1 MNKILL
7 VYEDYSDLMNVETS
21 LKKVGFDVI
30 GLTSEYTIADK
41 ILEFN
46 PDLVVGAGK
55 GGKVTSLG
63 VGKRLKEMA
72 RWQGKVVLLFPA
84 GFKPSPQ
91 DLIKLRVDMI
101 LESPVAPNRLIQVFA
116 KLLGHDEAMLLDRLG
131 AKVVPGE
138 APAGAITKP
147 PATSGKGGAAEDSI
161 VVRGSAAQGDSQ
173 DISLTSEKIDE
184 NEVAPRGLGFRFG
197 DRMSSADAE
206 RETSEEA
213 PSDFADVDL
222 KAFEQELFGGGS
234 PAVERIE
241 EEAPKVPGAT
251 PSQAE
256 DVITVPGTSETAE
269 SRAERL
275 GKTEKDANVF
285 TVRGKL
291 AGDAEAPTDPTRALR
306 EAELGLSEKMAKY
319 KALTAD
325 VKLTPKSN
333 VSRVEA
339 RKRQRDL
346 QKAWDSENLKD
357 QDELRREFT
366 KALFKK

>member
-7 VYEDYSDLMNVETS
+7 VYEDYSDLMTVETA

-46 PDLVVGAGK
+46 PELVVGSGK

-63 VGKRLKEMA
+63 VGKRLKEMG

-84 GFKPSPQ
+84 SFKPSPQ

-101 LESPVAPNRLIQVFA
+101 LESPVAPNRLIQVLA

-131 AKVVPGE
+131 AKVAPGE
-138 APAGAITKP
+138 APAGAAA
-147 PATSGKGGAAEDSI
+147 PAASGKGGAAENDSI
-161 VVRGSAAQGDSQ
+161 VVRGSVQADSQ
-173 DISLTSEKIDE
+173 DASLSSEKIDE
-184 NEVAPRGLGFRFG
+184 NEDGPRGLGFRFG
-197 DRMSSADAE
+197 DRMSSAEAD
-206 RETSEEA
+206 REASREPASEF
-213 PSDFADVDL
+213 PDVDL
-222 KAFEQELFGGGS
+222 KAFENELMGGGA

-241 EEAPKVPGAT
+241 QEALTPTPAVP
-251 PSQAE
+251 E
-256 DVITVPGTSETAE
+256 DVTKIPATASEA
-269 SRAERL
+269 
-275 GKTEKDANVF
+275 DVF

-291 AGDAEAPTDPTRALR
+291 AGEPEAPNMDATRELR

-346 QKAWDSENLKD
+346 QKGWDSENLND